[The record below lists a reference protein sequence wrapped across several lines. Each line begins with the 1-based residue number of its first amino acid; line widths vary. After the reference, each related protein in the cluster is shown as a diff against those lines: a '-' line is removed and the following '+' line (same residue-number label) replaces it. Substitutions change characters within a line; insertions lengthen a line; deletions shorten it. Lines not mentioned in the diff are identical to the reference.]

1 VSADPWEFELDLSH
15 LGDDSGEDDAAP
27 APTVETQRSSTPPP
41 LTLFD
46 QYNVMRPSERA
57 AVSEEFRAAMRAE
70 ADQYDAWSRG
80 SAAASEPKAPLFI
93 DLTALDNS
101 DPVVA
106 TIGQRAD
113 GLGLLYS
120 GAVNGLIGDPEQG
133 KSLVALALALQVAQ
147 DGGTIVW
154 LDLDHNGARAFRKR
168 VVDFGGAAHLDRFKF
183 ASPEDKDGVLAVVE
197 WTVSEG
203 AGLFVVDSLGEL
215 LPMFGASS
223 DSSDEYTKVHRAVLT
238 AGARG
243 GAAVLTIDHLAKGSE
258 SRSYGSTGTIAKK
271 RAVDGALYR
280 VDASTPFAP
289 GKGGAA
295 NVRLLKDRHGSVR
308 GGLDQS
314 QNGVREPVI
323 TTFTIDAQTSGWTFD
338 APGPTLTKAQLRDLA
353 IGVDADLLE
362 KLTPPPSSQRDVVT
376 RMKWGGS
383 RALDA
388 LNEWRNRRSGS
399 ATGATQ

>member
-1 VSADPWEFELDLSH
+1 MSADPWEFELDLSH
-15 LGDDSGEDDAAP
+15 LGDDSGEEGTAP
-27 APTVETQRSSTPPP
+27 APTREQTGRSSTPPP
-41 LTLFD
+41 LTLLD
-46 QYNVMRPSERA
+46 QYNAMRPSERA
-57 AVSEEFRAAMRAE
+57 NVSEEFRAAMRAE
-70 ADQYDAWSRG
+70 SDQYDAWSRG
-80 SAAASEPKAPLFI
+80 SAAASETKAPLFI
-93 DLTALDNS
+93 DLSALDNA

-113 GLGLLYS
+113 GLGLLYA

-133 KSLVALALALQVAQ
+133 KSLVALALALQVAD
-147 DGGTIVW
+147 DGGTVVW
-154 LDLDHNGARAFRKR
+154 LDLDHNGARAFRQR

-258 SRSYGSTGTIAKK
+258 SRAFGGTGTIAKK

-280 VDASTPFAP
+280 VEASQIFAP
-289 GKGGAA
+289 GKGGVADM
-295 NVRLLKDRHGSVR
+295 RLIKDRHGSVR

-314 QNGVREPVI
+314 SNGVREPVVAK
-323 TTFTIDAQTSGWTFD
+323 FTIDAQTSGWTFD
-338 APGPTLTKAQLRDLA
+338 PPGPVISRAQLRDLE
-353 IGVDADLLE
+353 ISTNADLLD
-362 KLTPPPSSQRDVVT
+362 KLVPPPASQRDVQQ
-376 RMKWGGS
+376 RMKWGGDK
-383 RALDA
+383 AMDA
-388 LNEWRNRRSGS
+388 LKEWRDRRSRS
-399 ATGATQ
+399 APAAP

>member
-1 VSADPWEFELDLSH
+1 MSDQWFVVDLSG
-15 LGDDSGEDDAAP
+15 LDDSGAEDEPEVKASPEHTSDAP
-27 APTVETQRSSTPPP
+27 SQP
-41 LTLFD
+41 LWD
-46 QYNVMRPSERA
+46 EYMGMRHSERKG
-57 AVSEEFRAAMRAE
+57 VSDEFRAAMRAE
-70 ADQYDAWSRG
+70 SDQFNAWLRG
-80 SAAASEPKAPLFI
+80 QSGAEAKGPMFI
-93 DLTALDNS
+93 DLTALDGS

-106 TIGQRAD
+106 TIGQRTD
-113 GLGLLYS
+113 GLGLLYA

-133 KSLVALALALQVAQ
+133 KSLVALALALQVAD

-154 LDLDHNGARAFRKR
+154 LDLDHNGARAFRQR
-168 VVDFGGAAHLDRFKF
+168 VVDFGGGAHLDRFKF

-258 SRSYGSTGTIAKK
+258 SRSYGGTGTIAKK

-295 NVRLLKDRHGSVR
+295 NVRLMKDRHGSVR

-314 QNGVREPVI
+314 QNGVREPVV
-323 TTFTIDAQTSGWTFD
+323 TMFTIDAQTSGWTFD
-338 APGPTLTKAQLRDLA
+338 APGPTLSKAQLDSMSA
-353 IGVDADLLE
+353 SVNADLLD
-362 KLTPPPSSQRDVVT
+362 KLVPPPKSQRDVQD
-376 RMKWGGS
+376 RMKWGGDKAMA
-383 RALDA
+383 ALK
-388 LNEWRNRRSGS
+388 EWRSRS
-399 ATGATQ
+399 APAAL